1 MPYMRRYER
10 GGAHADARASRWG
23 QWFFVSGRST
33 EGNVL
38 ASWKRDVWLALGV
51 HDLAVIL
58 RGRGRGGAQISVPDD
73 LTGWPTSAPSSAVA
87 NDQIGY
93 LTPGEWPGVTAAI
106 PDFSARSSCLPP
118 SPPSLLSSPGM
129 RKPQEC
135 HRKRAGGRDR
145 RQEAF
150 CR

>member
-1 MPYMRRYER
+1 MLRPVVLRQQPD
-10 GGAHADARASRWG
+10 GGGEMCWHHGNGTCDWG
-23 QWFFVSGRST
+23 EGGWGGR
-33 EGNVL
+33 
-38 ASWKRDVWLALGV
+38 
-51 HDLAVIL
+51 DLAVIL
-58 RGRGRGGAQISVPDD
+58 RGRGQGGAQISVPDD

-93 LTPGEWPGVTAAI
+93 LTPPGEGPGVTAAI
-106 PDFSARSSCLPP
+106 PDSSVRSSCLLVPPLPPPPP
-118 SPPSLLSSPGM
+118 SFLSSSPGM